1 MAAIESKFTKFN
13 NKIIFGYMAQP
24 SSVISN
30 LYIRDYTISTTNFI
44 KILKLKKRFGSSAF
58 LSLHCNLSM
67 SGFYVAMARLKLNIY
82 IYTYSFLGF
91 SRGYTA
97 FNA

>member
-1 MAAIESKFTKFN
+1 MTAIESKFTKFN

-44 KILKLKKRFGSSAF
+44 KILKLKKTVSAVLRSSVFIATYQCQAF
-58 LSLHCNLSM
+58 M
-67 SGFYVAMARLKLNIY
+67 
-82 IYTYSFLGF
+82 
-91 SRGYTA
+91 
-97 FNA
+97 